1 MFACMSH
8 FKPNSKL
15 SNNQV
20 DWNDPH
26 LQSLLSKTEGW
37 KLDNRGAF
45 TSQEVH
51 IHIGWNANS
60 GRNAVLVW
68 ESDQVMVLETRFSIP
83 KGEHVRVDRV
93 VGEALRTVW
102 GMVADG
108 REGYREE
115 DRQNGVFVHWLHVR

>member
-1 MFACMSH
+1 MSH

-15 SNNQV
+15 SNNSQV

-26 LQSLLSKTEGW
+26 LQSLLSKTESW

-45 TSQEVH
+45 SAQEVH
-51 IHIGWNANS
+51 VHVGWGAHS
-60 GRNAVLVW
+60 GRTAVLVW
-68 ESDQVMVLETRFSIP
+68 ESDQVMVVETRFSIP
-83 KGEHVRVDRV
+83 KGENVRVDRV
-93 VGEALRTVW
+93 LGEGIRTVW
-102 GMVADG
+102 GVVADG